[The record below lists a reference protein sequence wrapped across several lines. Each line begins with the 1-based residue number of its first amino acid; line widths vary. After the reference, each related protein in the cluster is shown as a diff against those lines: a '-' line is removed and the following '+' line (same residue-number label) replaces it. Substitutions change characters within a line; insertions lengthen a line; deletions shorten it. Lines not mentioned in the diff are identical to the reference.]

1 MQDIKNGGTPLHWA
15 KEKEIIEA
23 LAESG
28 CQLETKD
35 FNGDTALHVMAR
47 HERVDCVIGL
57 VCMGA
62 HIDARGAKGNTA
74 LHIAVKSAS
83 VAMVKALLVFEAD
96 TAATNEE
103 GLTPWQLAKK
113 KWDSSGVMDVM
124 KDREGV
130 LFAMH
135 AVGAEGVDKDPG
147 ALSPPQIMTS
157 SFSERNQHDFRS
169 L

>member
-1 MQDIKNGGTPLHWA
+1 MFFCI
-15 KEKEIIEA
+15 
-23 LAESG
+23 
-28 CQLETKD
+28 
-35 FNGDTALHVMAR
+35 
-47 HERVDCVIGL
+47 
-57 VCMGA
+57 
-62 HIDARGAKGNTA
+62 RGAKGSTS
-74 LHIAVKSAS
+74 LHIAVKSACVS
-83 VAMVKALLVFEAD
+83 MVKALLVFEAD

-157 SFSERNQHDFRS
+157 VPDRYLFPVTLVLDKSGEELSFKKYRAALVVHQKRVRTLFDDVLANKAKRIKIKVIF
-169 L
+169 

>member
-23 LAESG
+23 LAGSG

-57 VCMGA
+57 ICAGA
-62 HIDARGAKGNTA
+62 LIDARGGKGNTA
-74 LHIAVKSAS
+74 LHIAVKLAS

-96 TAATNEE
+96 TAAKGGN
-103 GLTPWQLAKK
+103 
-113 KWDSSGVMDVM
+113 SIDVLVFGQFFG
-124 KDREGV
+124 RIFEP
-130 LFAMH
+130 FWA
-135 AVGAEGVDKDPG
+135 
-147 ALSPPQIMTS
+147 I
-157 SFSERNQHDFRS
+157 F
-169 L
+169 